1 MKTKRTKKTKQKKKK
16 KKKKKKNTYCMKHT
30 NCMKLSILYYQ
41 ESFESVLQHYENT
54 LIQIYRK
61 FHLEKNLKN
70 FR

>member
-1 MKTKRTKKTKQKKKK
+1 
-16 KKKKKKNTYCMKHT
+16 MKHT